1 MKRCIYNYLYKL
13 IMYNNSIW
21 KPMHVIIEPTEN
33 KGGLYLGNIEAAE
46 EVDELLK
53 HNIGAVLTI
62 AQGANYTQYPKEFV
76 EFNLYLSIKK
86 IKYQAKLYL
95 EADDTP

>member
-1 MKRCIYNYLYKL
+1 
-13 IMYNNSIW
+13 
-21 KPMHVIIEPTEN
+21 MHVIIEPTEN

-62 AQGANYTQYPKEFV
+62 A
-76 EFNLYLSIKK
+76 
-86 IKYQAKLYL
+86 
-95 EADDTP
+95 